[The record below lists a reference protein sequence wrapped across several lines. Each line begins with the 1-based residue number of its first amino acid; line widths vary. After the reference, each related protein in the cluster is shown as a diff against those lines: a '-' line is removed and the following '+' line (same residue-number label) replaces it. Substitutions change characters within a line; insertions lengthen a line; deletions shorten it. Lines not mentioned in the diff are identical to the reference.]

1 MNWQK
6 IIADLELSF
15 YGNTIRQW
23 LIAVAAALATFL
35 LAKLFQAI
43 LVSRL
48 QKLTEKFPTDTVALV
63 VASIASIRLWFL
75 FGMSLFVG
83 SLLLGLPPKTT
94 VIINTAATVAILL
107 QAALTGNALLTL
119 LIKGYTQKNLE
130 TDAAGVTTVTTLGFL
145 ARLALWTVIA
155 LLMLQNLGINVTA
168 LVTGLGIGGIAVA
181 LAAQNVLGDLL
192 ASLSIMLDKPFVLGD
207 FIIVGEQMGTVEKIG
222 IKTTHLRS
230 LSGEQLI
237 ISNAD
242 LLKSRIRNCKRMQER
257 RIVFTIGVTYQTPAE
272 KVANISKLLREAV
285 ERETNI
291 RFDRAHFKGFA
302 ASSLEFETVYFVL
315 SPDFNQYMD
324 IQQSINLWLFERL
337 AAEGIK
343 FASPQPSV
351 VIQGAD
357 APKPTAPAEEKSKEP
372 RTK

>member
-1 MNWQK
+1 
-6 IIADLELSF
+6 
-15 YGNTIRQW
+15 
-23 LIAVAAALATFL
+23 
-35 LAKLFQAI
+35 
-43 LVSRL
+43 
-48 QKLTEKFPTDTVALV
+48 
-63 VASIASIRLWFL
+63 
-75 FGMSLFVG
+75 
-83 SLLLGLPPKTT
+83 
-94 VIINTAATVAILL
+94 L

-119 LIKGYTQKNLE
+119 LIQTYTQKNLG
-130 TDAAGVTTVTTLGFL
+130 TDAARVTTVTTLGFL

-155 LLMLQNLGINVTA
+155 LLVLQNVGVNVTA

-207 FIIVGEQMGTVEKIG
+207 FIIVGDQMGTVEKIG

-257 RIVFTIGVTYQTPAE
+257 RIAFTVGVSYQTPPE
-272 KVANISKLLREAV
+272 KVELVSKLLREAV

-302 ASSLEFETVYFVL
+302 ASALEFETVYFVL
-315 SPDFNQYMD
+315 SPDYNLYMD
-324 IQQSINLWLFERL
+324 IQQSMNLWLLNRFAE
-337 AAEGIK
+337 EGIK
-343 FASPQPSV
+343 FAFPQPPV
-351 VIQGAD
+351 AVQGAEVKQE
-357 APKPTAPAEEKSKEP
+357 PKAEAEEKKA
-372 RTK
+372 